1 MRFYGFW
8 TIFVALIISLV
19 AAYYSIV
26 GLVAIFAS
34 AMLPIII
41 MGSALEIG
49 KLTTVVWLHQ
59 YWHQAKFWVKSYLS
73 IAVVILMFITS
84 MGIFGFLSKAHI
96 EQAST
101 GLEQQAQLER
111 VDGEILRIENIISRS
126 ESKINSWENADN
138 TLDDGLQ
145 TKIETEEK
153 RIATAY
159 TRIQPLIDE
168 QNKYLKENLELYNI
182 EIQRIDD
189 DIETLKEA
197 LNINTKD
204 RDSVRKLQT
213 IIGARPDGRY
223 GNQTA
228 GKVED
233 YRASLETRRNDV
245 LDKIQKLRDATGKE
259 LARIRSIAD
268 KEIEESNKLIT
279 RLKEQLGQGSTEDVD
294 LLIDEER
301 IKVKGYNV
309 ELDGLFETKY
319 AIEKDARA
327 FEAEVGPVKYIAE
340 LIYGEDVNRDLL
352 EEAVRWVIILL
363 VIVFDPLAVMLVIA
377 GITILEI
384 TPARRKQVQKPQ
396 VQETLVMEKEATP
409 PVKKKQPVK
418 KPAKKDTKD
427 DKKTIR
433 KTKDTK
439 REDSNKEIQK
449 KTDEQTEAEDIQ
461 IPEGLTPAEI
471 EEFKRNYLIQQDQ
484 LDLNNEM
491 REKKAEQEK
500 IAKTQIAEVV
510 EIMKKEGRWPNPPT
524 PTERP
529 LLKDII
535 EADDTGKL
543 EQILEDADDETLQKV
558 YKEMIKDIKDENR

>member
-1 MRFYGFW
+1 MRFYGYW

-59 YWHQAKFWVKSYLS
+59 YWHIAKFWVKSYLS

-111 VDGEILRIENIISRS
+111 VDGEILRIESIITRS
-126 ESKINSWENADN
+126 EGKINSWENADN

-145 TKIETEEK
+145 SKIDAEEK

-159 TRIQPLIDE
+159 DRVKPLIDE

-189 DIETLKEA
+189 DIDVLKEA
-197 LNINTKD
+197 LNIDTKD
-204 RDSVRKLQT
+204 RNSVRKLQT

-233 YRASLETRRNDV
+233 YRASLEVKRNDV
-245 LDKIQKLRDATGKE
+245 LVKIQELRDATGKE
-259 LARIRSIAD
+259 IARIRSIAD
-268 KEIEESNKLIT
+268 KEIVESNKLIT
-279 RLKEQLGQGSTEDVD
+279 RLKDQIGQGSTEDVD
-294 LLIDEER
+294 VLIDGER
-301 IKVKGYNV
+301 IKVKNYNV

-319 AIEKDARA
+319 AIEKEARA

-352 EEAVRWVIILL
+352 EDAVRWVIILL

-384 TPARRKQVQKPQ
+384 TPGRRKQKPQ
-396 VQETLVMEKEATP
+396 VQETLAVDQEVTP
-409 PVKKKQPVK
+409 PVKKKQPDS
-418 KPAKKDTKD
+418 PAKKDSKD
-427 DKKTIR
+427 DKKDIR
-433 KTKDTK
+433 KTK
-439 REDSNKEIQK
+439 NKKHKDVSKEVQK
-449 KTDEQTEAEDIQ
+449 KIDEQIEAEDIQ

-471 EEFKRNYLIQQDQ
+471 EDFKRNYFQQQEQ
-484 LDLNNEM
+484 LDLNTNM
-491 REKKAEQEK
+491 RDKKKEQEK
-500 IAKTQIAEVV
+500 LAKTQIAEVV

-535 EADDTGKL
+535 EADDSGKL

-558 YKEMIKDIKDENR
+558 YREMIKDIKDENR

>member
-1 MRFYGFW
+1 MRFYGYW

-59 YWHQAKFWVKSYLS
+59 YWHQAKFWVKGYLS

-111 VDGEILRIENIISRS
+111 VDGEILRIESIITRS
-126 ESKINSWENADN
+126 EGKINSWENADN

-145 TKIETEEK
+145 SKIDAEEK

-159 TRIQPLIDE
+159 DRVKPLIDE

-189 DIETLKEA
+189 DIDVLKEA
-197 LNINTKD
+197 LNIDTKD
-204 RDSVRKLQT
+204 RNSVRKLQT

-233 YRASLETRRNDV
+233 YRASLEVKRNDV
-245 LDKIQKLRDATGKE
+245 LVKIQELRDATGKE
-259 LARIRSIAD
+259 IARIRSIAD
-268 KEIEESNKLIT
+268 KEIVESNKLIT
-279 RLKEQLGQGSTEDVD
+279 RLKDQIGQGSTEDVD
-294 LLIDEER
+294 VLIDGER
-301 IKVKGYNV
+301 IKVKNYNV

-319 AIEKDARA
+319 AIEKEARA

-340 LIYGEDVNRDLL
+340 LIYGDDVNRDLL
-352 EEAVRWVIILL
+352 EDAVRWVIILL

-384 TPARRKQVQKPQ
+384 TPSRRKQKPQ
-396 VQETLVMEKEATP
+396 VQETLAVDQEVTP
-409 PVKKKQPVK
+409 PVKKKQPDS
-418 KPAKKDTKD
+418 PAKKDSKD
-427 DKKTIR
+427 DKKDIR
-433 KTKDTK
+433 KTK
-439 REDSNKEIQK
+439 NKK
-449 KTDEQTEAEDIQ
+449 HKAVSYTH
-461 IPEGLTPAEI
+461 LT
-471 EEFKRNYLIQQDQ
+471 L
-484 LDLNNEM
+484 
-491 REKKAEQEK
+491 
-500 IAKTQIAEVV
+500 
-510 EIMKKEGRWPNPPT
+510 PT
-524 PTERP
+524 R
-529 LLKDII
+529 LS
-535 EADDTGKL
+535 
-543 EQILEDADDETLQKV
+543 V
-558 YKEMIKDIKDENR
+558 